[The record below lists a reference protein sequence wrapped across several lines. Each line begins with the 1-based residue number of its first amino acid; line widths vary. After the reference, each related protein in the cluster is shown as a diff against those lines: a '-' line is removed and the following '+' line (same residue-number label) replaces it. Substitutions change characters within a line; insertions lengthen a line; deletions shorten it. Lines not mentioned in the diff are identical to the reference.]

1 MELGGIL
8 FGGRRCLESHRSLE
22 QGSELLCHESGRQAG
37 GWERFHIMF
46 FFTLVRTMFVR
57 QVVVSGGEAGGVSLM
72 SSVEVVNGIKIMH
85 FSDFPEHDS

>member
-1 MELGGIL
+1 
-8 FGGRRCLESHRSLE
+8 
-22 QGSELLCHESGRQAG
+22 
-37 GWERFHIMF
+37 
-46 FFTLVRTMFVR
+46 MFVR